1 MLKLIV
7 VFLLLFAFHF
17 SAVAEEFSLQ
27 NVSVSASQ
35 EDIDDAYVQNILS
48 SQNEKAFDELLAKG
62 LDVNSRDKNGDT
74 MLYYVL
80 THNKD
85 LFMAKK
91 LIDAGADVNAPSTN
105 GMTPLLVA
113 TSKANELQLQKMM
126 LNSMDFEEQ
135 KEIVDA
141 KINEEI
147 EYEMNRAIAMLQ
159 MLIEQGADINQET
172 PLGTPLMSASTS
184 DWNTDMVDILLQK
197 GAKVNQQDKNVR
209 TALFYAQVFD
219 SQKVIT
225 LLLKAGAD
233 VTITDHNGKT
243 YMDTESVDF
252 EPKK

>member
-1 MLKLIV
+1 MLKLIL
-7 VFLLLFAFHF
+7 VFLPLFVSLINGA
-17 SAVAEEFSLQ
+17 AAENSVQ
-27 NVSVSASQ
+27 NISVPAIQ
-35 EDIDDAYVQNILS
+35 ENIDDTYVQNILS
-48 SQNEKAFDELLAKG
+48 SQNEKAFADLITKG
-62 LDVNSRDKNGDT
+62 LDVNSRDENGDT

-85 LFMAKK
+85 LLMAKK
-91 LIDAGADVNAPSTN
+91 LIEAGADVNAPSAN
-105 GMTPLLVA
+105 GMTPIMVA

-126 LNSMDFEEQ
+126 FNSMDFEEQ
-135 KEIVDA
+135 KEIVEA

-184 DWNTDMVDILLQK
+184 DWNTDMVEILLQK
-197 GAKVNQQDKNVR
+197 GAKVNQQDKNGR

-219 SQKVIT
+219 SQQILS

-233 VTITDHNGKT
+233 IALKDNNGKT
-243 YMDTESVDF
+243 YLEAQSVDF
-252 EPKK
+252 KTDY

>member
-17 SAVAEEFSLQ
+17 SAAAEEFSLQ
-27 NVSVSASQ
+27 NVSVPASQ

-141 KINEEI
+141 F
-147 EYEMNRAIAMLQ
+147 R
-159 MLIEQGADINQET
+159 
-172 PLGTPLMSASTS
+172 
-184 DWNTDMVDILLQK
+184 
-197 GAKVNQQDKNVR
+197 R
-209 TALFYAQVFD
+209 
-219 SQKVIT
+219 
-225 LLLKAGAD
+225 
-233 VTITDHNGKT
+233 
-243 YMDTESVDF
+243 
-252 EPKK
+252 